1 MNKIDKDYQALL
13 QEYETA
19 RNNFQH
25 HSMKVTYGEK
35 LDIKYNTEQANNW
48 DIILKD
54 LRSKNNKNNKHE

>member
-1 MNKIDKDYQALL
+1 MNKIDKDYQTLH

-25 HSMKVTYGEK
+25 YSMKVTYGEK

-48 DIILKD
+48 DVILKD
-54 LRSKNNKNNKHE
+54 LRSKIIKNEQTR

>member
-1 MNKIDKDYQALL
+1 MNNLDKTYTTLL

-25 HSMKVTYGEK
+25 YSMKVTYGEK
-35 LDIKYNTEQANNW
+35 LDIKYNTEQVNNW

-54 LRSKNNKNNKHE
+54 LRSKIVKYEQPR